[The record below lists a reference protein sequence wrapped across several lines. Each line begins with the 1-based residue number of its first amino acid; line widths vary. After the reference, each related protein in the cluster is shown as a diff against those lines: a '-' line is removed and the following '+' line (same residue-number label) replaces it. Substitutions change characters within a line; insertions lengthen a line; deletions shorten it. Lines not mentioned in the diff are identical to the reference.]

1 MSGRREKQGWD
12 PRSSSK
18 TGNEAYD
25 AVLQNEAAG
34 YYSPCQP
41 LARLRCLRLIRYRA
55 TSTVLLLSLSLFIF
69 SVRETRGQ
77 CAGNVSSPGAAAD
90 CAARETPREGP
101 IALDPTHSYGLA
113 ELIEIAEHHNPS
125 TRIIWERAKQRAGEL
140 GLARSTYYPEL
151 EGLAVFGDQRLVSP
165 FPEPLAPRGYIMVEE
180 PIVQPEVT
188 LQYLIFDFGKRGAS
202 LDSARAGK
210 LAAGADFIQ
219 QNQAL
224 AFRVASSYYRLI
236 TAQERLQSTQETL
249 RTAQT
254 TQDAAESRLNN
265 GLATLPD
272 VLNARAETSQALFD
286 VESADGDAKIARVA
300 LTEAVGAEPSPNI
313 VIDGQNGAPLP
324 EALTMS
330 IDALIDRAMADRPD
344 LMAQASRIRA
354 AKDEVRA
361 ARSAY
366 KPQISLSGSVAQ
378 TSVWPTA
385 DFGQLGPA
393 SQPTWSAGVSVQWR
407 IFDGGARKNE
417 LLIAESKRRE
427 AEDELTAIHDEATR
441 EVWTAYV
448 AFRTAVRKHEAAV
461 ALLKSAN
468 ESYSASLDAYQYGV
482 KNLIDVVTAEK
493 QLALARL
500 SGVSARSE
508 LLVEAVNLEFATG
521 NLLRNQPRATKLQSE
536 DGNK

>member
-1 MSGRREKQGWD
+1 VGSARSRR
-12 PRSSSK
+12 K
-18 TGNEAYD
+18 TWNEAYD

-34 YYSPCQP
+34 YYSACEP
-41 LARLRCLRLIRYRA
+41 LARLTCLRLIRHRA
-55 TSTVLLLSLSLFIF
+55 TSNVVLLALSLAIF
-69 SVRETRGQ
+69 SVRETRAQ

-101 IALDPTHSYGLA
+101 IVLDPTHSYGLA
-113 ELIEIAEHHNPS
+113 ELIEIAEHHSPS
-125 TRIIWERAKQRAGEL
+125 TRIIWERAKQRAREL
-140 GLARSTYYPEL
+140 GLANSAYYPQL
-151 EGLAVFGDQRLVSP
+151 EGLAVFGDQRLVNP
-165 FPEPLAPRGYIMVEE
+165 FPKPLAPRGYIMVEA

-188 LQYLIFDFGKRGAS
+188 LQYLIFDFGKREGTV
-202 LDSARAGK
+202 DSARAEK
-210 LAAGADFIQ
+210 LAAGGDFIQ
-219 QNQAL
+219 VNQAL
-224 AFRVASSYYRLI
+224 AFRVATSYYLLI
-236 TAQERLQSTQETL
+236 TAQERLQAAQDIL

-254 TQDAAESRLNN
+254 TEDAAEWRLNN

-286 VESADGDAKIARVA
+286 LESADGDEKIARVT
-300 LTEAVGAEPSPNI
+300 LTEAVGAEPSPDI

-330 IDALIDRAMADRPD
+330 IDALIDRAMAGRPD

-354 AKDEVRA
+354 AKNEVRA
-361 ARSAY
+361 ARAAY
-366 KPQISLSGSVAQ
+366 KPQISLSGSVGQ

-385 DFGQLGPA
+385 DVGQLGPA
-393 SQPTWSAGVSVQWR
+393 SQPTWAAGVSIQWR

-427 AEDELTAIHDEATR
+427 AEDELTAKHDQATR
-441 EVWTAYV
+441 EVWTAYI
-448 AFRTAVRKHEAAV
+448 AFRTALRKHEAAV

-468 ESYSASLDAYQYGV
+468 ESYSASLDAYKYGV

-500 SGVSARSE
+500 SSVSARSE
-508 LLVEAVNLEFATG
+508 LFVEAVNLEFATG
-521 NLLRNQPRATKLQSE
+521 NLLRNQPPATKLQSQ